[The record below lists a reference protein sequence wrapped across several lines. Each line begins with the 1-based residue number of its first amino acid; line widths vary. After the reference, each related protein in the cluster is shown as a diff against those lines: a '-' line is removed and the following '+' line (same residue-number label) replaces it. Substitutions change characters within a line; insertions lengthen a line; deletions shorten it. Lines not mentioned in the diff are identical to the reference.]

1 MKVETSAAA
10 WVTIYCD
17 AASRTADASRLITED
32 PDPGSGVIAE
42 AVTTGPDTILFS
54 PAVVGY
60 NNNSPVDSTV
70 YLKTKNQTG
79 VSTAGIA
86 ITFTMLKMED

>member
-1 MKVETSAAA
+1 MKAEVSAAA

-32 PDPGSGVIAE
+32 PDPGSGVIA
-42 AVTTGPDTILFS
+42 TGPDTILFS